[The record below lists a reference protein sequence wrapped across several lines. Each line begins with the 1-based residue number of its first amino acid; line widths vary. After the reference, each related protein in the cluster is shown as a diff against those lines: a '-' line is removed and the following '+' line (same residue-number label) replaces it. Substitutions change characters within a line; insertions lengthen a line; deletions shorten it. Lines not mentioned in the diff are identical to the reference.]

1 MKKELIIC
9 LIVIILVI
17 FGNTVTQKYT
27 KQCISQI
34 EDNLDKLKVELM
46 KEEKNEEEIENKTS
60 EVREKWDNMQKNLA
74 YYIEHTELEKIETQ
88 LFLLTGETKVKLY
101 QDAVPEIEK
110 CISILEHIQDKTSLS
125 IKNIF

>member
-46 KEEKNEEEIENKTS
+46 KKK
-60 EVREKWDNMQKNLA
+60 
-74 YYIEHTELEKIETQ
+74 
-88 LFLLTGETKVKLY
+88 
-101 QDAVPEIEK
+101 
-110 CISILEHIQDKTSLS
+110 
-125 IKNIF
+125 